1 MHGDKSKSKNWRA
14 DSYILNYFFQAK
26 PAAAKKEDKKEEDKP
41 QVELKPSTE
50 APNVQPTGAT

>member
-1 MHGDKSKSKNWRA
+1 M
-14 DSYILNYFFQAK
+14 LNYFFQAK